1 MSQAFQSPG
10 IMAAGGIIAYAI
22 GGFIVS
28 AITAA
33 IMKKSEEEN
42 Y

>member
-1 MSQAFQSPG
+1 M
-10 IMAAGGIIAYAI
+10 GIIAYAI

-28 AITAA
+28 AIAAA
-33 IMKKSEEEN
+33 IMKKSEEEQ